1 MSMTLDHSQAPVP
14 GDFAIRD
21 LAVLAYAQ
29 GFTLWHYRADAGRL
43 NLAAE
48 AGFFD
53 AAVDLVWGHRD
64 GLLASRCAP
73 TRDHTGRGWCDDGFS
88 PLILPSLMI
97 WHCADGG
104 SPFGPEP
111 RPSQR
116 VTVLGSTVTTS
127 VLHARRGQGQGI
139 HFA

>member
-21 LAVLAYAQ
+21 LAGLAYAQ

-53 AAVDLVWGHRD
+53 AAVDLVACGDIVMVSSPAGARLLVITRAED
-64 GLLASRCAP
+64 G
-73 TRDHTGRGWCDDGFS
+73 
-88 PLILPSLMI
+88 
-97 WHCADGG
+97 
-104 SPFGPEP
+104 
-111 RPSQR
+111 
-116 VTVLGSTVTTS
+116 VTTAS
-127 VLHARRGQGQGI
+127 LL
-139 HFA
+139 